1 MPVEVHLNSFNYLA
15 VFEDPQVVRT
25 LRPDMNAIAHIEA
38 EGVIVT
44 APGDPLYDFT
54 SRYFARRKAF
64 PRTR

>member
-1 MPVEVHLNSFNYLA
+1 VPLEVHLNSFNYLA

-25 LRPDMNAIAHIEA
+25 LRPDMNAIAHIER

-44 APGDPLYDFT
+44 PPETLPTT
-54 SRYFARRKAF
+54 SQAATSPRRKAF